1 MRSPPGGAKGQPE
14 ARPPVSR
21 FAADKVPQHDQVG
34 VRVVIATYWVVET
47 VVLALCAVVA
57 SNVAMIEGV
66 LCLCFLFVGIV
77 SSNWICT
84 FAHFYFK

>member
-1 MRSPPGGAKGQPE
+1 MRSPAGGAKGQPE
-14 ARPPVSR
+14 APPVSR

-57 SNVAMIEGV
+57 STVAMIEGV

-77 SSNWICT
+77 LSNLIYT